1 MGILTVNFMAIVTF
15 VANVTLLNLVVA
27 IMTDTYEEVMSSI
40 VAKERK
46 SLNKM
51 MLRYDKMRIWKKEV
65 SIEK

>member
-1 MGILTVNFMAIVTF
+1 LIVTF

-51 MLRYDKMRIWKKEV
+51 MLRYDKMRIWKKEI